1 MRKTTFETWIDRI
14 LENKIK
20 IKKTLN
26 LGTEFEYSRTV
37 DDQCSIVDP
46 FVPKF
51 DLTKVRDLN
60 KEVRD
65 SQKVNVDSPRFINTL
80 RVALFKIFED
90 ADKDKSGHL
99 DSTEFEDAF
108 RNLSYGLGDNDVQ
121 NLIALA
127 DENDDGK
134 ITWEEFIPFGIEAI
148 KTFFSRNKVLQ
159 KAKN

>member
-20 IKKTLN
+20 IKKTLH

-37 DDQCSIVDP
+37 DDTGNIVDP

-65 SQKVNVDSPRFINTL
+65 S
-80 RVALFKIFED
+80 
-90 ADKDKSGHL
+90 
-99 DSTEFEDAF
+99 
-108 RNLSYGLGDNDVQ
+108 
-121 NLIALA
+121 
-127 DENDDGK
+127 
-134 ITWEEFIPFGIEAI
+134 
-148 KTFFSRNKVLQ
+148 
-159 KAKN
+159 